1 MRALVTGGSGFV
13 GANICR
19 SLLNSGQDVVC
30 LDNFVTGRMVN
41 IEALL
46 SHPNFQLVTHDIV
59 QPLPALPACDRIYH
73 LASPASPPGYQ
84 RNAIATLRANA
95 EGTRRLLDFAARS
108 GSRFLLAST
117 SEIYGDPLEHPQRES
132 YRGNVS
138 SIGPRSMYDEAKRY
152 AEALTI
158 AYVRGMQV
166 DARIVRIFNTYGPH
180 SDPQDGRM
188 VPNFITQAL
197 ENRPITVYGAGD
209 HTRSLCFV
217 SDLVDGLTRAM
228 ESANASGEVFNLG
241 NPDEHTIDEFAI
253 LIRELSASRSEI
265 VHVEGGVGDDPGR
278 RRPDITLARDR
289 LGWSPR
295 VGLVEGLSRTIEYF
309 RLAGAGVS
317 PT

>member
-1 MRALVTGGSGFV
+1 M
-13 GANICR
+13 
-19 SLLNSGQDVVC
+19 
-30 LDNFVTGRMVN
+30 DNFVTGRMVN
-41 IEALL
+41 IESLL
-46 SHPNFQLVTHDIV
+46 DHPNFQLLRHDV
-59 QPLPALPACDRIYH
+59 VEPLPVVSNIDNIYH

-84 RNAIATLRANA
+84 RHAIATLRANS
-95 EGTRRLLDFAARS
+95 EGTRRLLDLASRVGA
-108 GSRFLLAST
+108 RFLLAST

-152 AEALTI
+152 AEALTM
-158 AYVRGMQV
+158 AYVSGMAV

-180 SDPQDGRM
+180 SDPLDGRM

-197 ENRPITVYGAGD
+197 ATRPITVYGAGD

-228 ESANASGEVFNLG
+228 ESADTSGRVFNLG
-241 NPDEHTIDEFAI
+241 NPDEHTIDEFAG
-253 LIRELSASRSEI
+253 LIRELSGSASEI

-278 RRPDITLARDR
+278 RRPDITLANER

-309 RLAGAGVS
+309 QGAGAGVWF
-317 PT
+317 T